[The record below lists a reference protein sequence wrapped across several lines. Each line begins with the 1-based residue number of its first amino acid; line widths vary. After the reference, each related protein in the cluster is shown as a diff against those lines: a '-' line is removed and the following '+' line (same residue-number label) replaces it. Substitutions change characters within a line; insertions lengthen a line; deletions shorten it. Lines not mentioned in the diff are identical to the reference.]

1 MDGTEG
7 EPVRYITIG
16 RTSPEKNQ
24 EALIEAFRRFVEEG
38 NNAMLYILGDGKLKG
53 QLQQQV
59 RSCGMENRIILPG
72 FVDNPYEMMKRCDC
86 FILPS
91 LHEGQPV
98 VILEARVL
106 KKPIIVSDF
115 SSVVDSLRP
124 DGQYL
129 IHKDVDSI
137 LDGLRA
143 FVRGDVPVDTAFDI
157 NVYNQEALDEFLC
170 AVGLVDD

>member
-1 MDGTEG
+1 
-7 EPVRYITIG
+7 
-16 RTSPEKNQ
+16 
-24 EALIEAFRRFVEEG
+24 
-38 NNAMLYILGDGKLKG
+38 
-53 QLQQQV
+53 
-59 RSCGMENRIILPG
+59 
-72 FVDNPYEMMKRCDC
+72 MMKRCDC